1 MQFPLLAQKRFFLYL
16 VLFIPLIQSA
26 CKKDTNNR
34 PDYPAGSNENA
45 NTWILDS
52 LKRYYYWNEAI
63 PSNPDISVKP
73 QNFFASL
80 RNPADRFSY
89 MVISND
95 PSTYSPSNKSFG
107 FDYSTVQE
115 QSTGKVIGIVKLVLN
130 ESPASRAGL
139 KRGDYI
145 RKINGQQLTGVN
157 AVALQQEILKSTHFS
172 LGLAELTGSTWTD
185 TRSVEVSSGVI
196 LDQRENSKIIE
207 TQGKKIGY
215 LYFHDFSPGLAS
227 SLKTTFAS
235 FKSAEITELIL
246 DLRYNSG
253 GQVAEAAGLSAM
265 IAPGINYDIPF
276 ITYKGNRNGGARTE
290 SIGSAATFDGTVNF
304 NTLLQNNL
312 ALTRICILGTAAT
325 ASASEVM
332 INNLKPYMQVVLIGE
347 KTRGKDEASFAIFDA
362 RNPKQVQ
369 WEMHP
374 IIYKLFNTAGKGGY
388 SAGISPDIIVNEMDV
403 LPLLPFG
410 DENDPLVKAAI
421 ARITAIARVAAS
433 GLPKV
438 KTGAMLF
445 RTVLAD
451 TRKLAAE
458 NSIVITH
465 R

>member
-52 LKRYYYWNEAI
+52 LKRYYYWNAAI

-89 MVISND
+89 MVIPND

-115 QSTGKVIGIVKLVLN
+115 QSTGKVIGIVKLVLH

-145 RKINGQQLTGVN
+145 RKINGQQLTKAN
-157 AVALQQEILKSTHFS
+157 AVTLQQEILKSTHFS
-172 LGLAELTGSTWTD
+172 LGLAELTGSAWTD
-185 TRSVEVSSGVI
+185 TRSVEVSAGVI

-235 FKSAEITELIL
+235 FKSAGITELIL

-265 IAPGINYDIPF
+265 IAAGINYDIPF

-304 NTLLQNNL
+304 NALLQNNL

-362 RNPKQVQ
+362 RNPKQVL

-421 ARITAIARVAAS
+421 ARITAIARVAVS
-433 GLPKV
+433 GLPSV
-438 KTGAMLF
+438 KTGAMFF
-445 RTVLAD
+445 RTVLTD